1 MEKDLS
7 GLESFSNTGKFACRQ
22 EYLKKKPDAILHDKC
37 TDVLMYDDGSLIQ
50 VLESRLFMVDENYI
64 SSSLDEAEVYLFIK
78 KNNK

>member
-1 MEKDLS
+1 MT
-7 GLESFSNTGKFACRQ
+7 GLAVVYFFLDFGK
-22 EYLKKKPDAILHDKC
+22 
-37 TDVLMYDDGSLIQ
+37 MYDDGSLIQ